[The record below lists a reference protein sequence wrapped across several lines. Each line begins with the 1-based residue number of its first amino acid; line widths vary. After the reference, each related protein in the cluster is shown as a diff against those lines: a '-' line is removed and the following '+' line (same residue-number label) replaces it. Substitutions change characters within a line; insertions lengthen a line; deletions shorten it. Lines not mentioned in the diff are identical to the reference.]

1 MGIVSSLIETKRI
14 FNMAAISTSL
24 RRCWLGFKNL
34 DKIMLIMKIW
44 LRGPKIKLH
53 YSEGFKTI
61 EEYLNVEDN
70 LLEENE
76 ELITNFDL
84 FDMWTSRLT
93 LEHKLMLTTMKVK
106 QKKLF
111 RTF

>member
-1 MGIVSSLIETKRI
+1 
-14 FNMAAISTSL
+14 MAAVSTSL
-24 RRCWLGFKNL
+24 RRCWLGFENL

-61 EEYLNVEDN
+61 EEYLNAEDN

-93 LEHKLMLTTMKVK
+93 LEHQVNVDNYEGQTKKIISYFLMLFIAF
-106 QKKLF
+106 L
-111 RTF
+111 

>member
-1 MGIVSSLIETKRI
+1 
-14 FNMAAISTSL
+14 
-24 RRCWLGFKNL
+24 
-34 DKIMLIMKIW
+34 MLIMKIW